1 MIKNDGK
8 SPKPQAGRQRTNLL
22 GRIMLII
29 LVLLLA
35 VAAVIAAI
43 VAAWWLAI
51 QITQE
56 ESWQAIY
63 FIHHSVCADVHSVQ
77 CALLSDAN

>member
-35 VAAVIAAI
+35 VATVIAAI
-43 VAAWWLAI
+43 LAAWWLAI

-56 ESWQAIY
+56 ESWQAPQVPLN
-63 FIHHSVCADVHSVQ
+63 FTVKG
-77 CALLSDAN
+77 